1 MYTET
6 RAQPANQQAEVTSP
20 LPDIIGLGGAVAGLG
35 GGLAMAVIAAIISSI
50 IHADIW
56 QEAKQIAAVVY
67 GPAAVAEAGFDA
79 GPVIVGTLIHL
90 VMSALFGAVFGIFT
104 RRVFKLPS
112 DFGAPILAGL
122 IYGLVIWMLAY
133 FVVLPIVNPLLLQLY
148 APAFIIQHVVY
159 GAVTGLLYVW
169 LRPAPYY
176 E

>member
-6 RAQPANQQAEVTSP
+6 RAQPANQQADVTSP

-35 GGLAMAVIAAIISSI
+35 GGLAMAVVAAIISLI

-56 QEAKQIAAVVY
+56 QEAKQIAAIVY
-67 GPAAVAEAGFDA
+67 GSAAVAGEGFVA

-90 VMSALFGAVFGIFT
+90 AMSALLGAVFGILT

-133 FVVLPIVNPLLLQLY
+133 FIVLPILNPLLLQLY